1 MLNVT
6 VGSGEDMREAGVPER
21 ASPAARLF
29 HGSEPRKRAD
39 GRTKSAILN
48 TGIDPSRVTGE
59 DMREAGISE
68 RDFPATR
75 RLAPGCR
82 SHSRVL
88 QVYLAHRKQPPPL
101 GPSDDPR
108 YSRTVVF

>member
-1 MLNVT
+1 
-6 VGSGEDMREAGVPER
+6 MREAGVPER

-68 RDFPATR
+68 RDFHATR

-82 SHSRVL
+82 FITHKACFQSSCKSQLPHKSVNL
-88 QVYLAHRKQPPPL
+88 SFTITNTKNKLTDL
-101 GPSDDPR
+101 CGS
-108 YSRTVVF
+108 